1 MMESKN
7 ETTDFCLE
15 SGMRSISGFLL
26 SAIILSVGTQSAASK
41 SGWSDVALGATVG
54 DPQLVALTLE
64 THQNAPVRLQAN
76 LSTIIVYSSVSG
88 RVILIRPNGRFLPY
102 GFAGGGV
109 LHAAIGD
116 WGTARG
122 ATGFVWAG
130 VGLRLRYGA
139 VALFGELGH
148 YGGMDTSKG
157 YEPSQTSYAVG
168 FLYDL

>member
-1 MMESKN
+1 
-7 ETTDFCLE
+7 
-15 SGMRSISGFLL
+15 MRSIGGILL
-26 SAIILSVGTQSAASK
+26 SAIILLVGTQTAVSK
-41 SGWSDVALGATVG
+41 SAWSDVALGVTVG

-64 THQNAPVRLQAN
+64 THQKAPVRLQAN
-76 LSTIIVYSSVSG
+76 LSTIILYTSVSG
-88 RVILIRPNGRFLPY
+88 RVILIRPSGRYLPY

-109 LHAAIGD
+109 LHTAIGD
-116 WGTARG
+116 WETASG
-122 ATGFVWAG
+122 ATSFVWAG
-130 VGLRLRYGA
+130 GGLRLRYGA